1 MPGAKLAKERKK
13 KDRVRELMVP
23 GQVGPDLCHNFALT
37 QHKKDSSMEGS
48 KQGSDLFYTL
58 KESIQLLCNNG

>member
-1 MPGAKLAKERKK
+1 MPGAKLAKERKE
-13 KDRVRELMVP
+13 KDMVRELIEPSQM
-23 GQVGPDLCHNFALT
+23 GPDLCHNFALT

-48 KQGSDLFYTL
+48 NHGSDLSYTL

>member
-13 KDRVRELMVP
+13 KDRVRELIEP
-23 GQVGPDLCHNFALT
+23 GQVGPDHCHNFALT

-48 KQGSDLFYTL
+48 NQGNDLSYTL